1 MKGGADLLYFKIS
14 NLCKDRNIS
23 VARLEKECGLGN
35 ATIRGWKTSNP
46 NLNNLK
52 KVADYFGVS
61 IEYFLSEEKEAV

>member
-1 MKGGADLLYFKIS
+1 MLYSKIS
-14 NLCKDRNIS
+14 KLCKDRNIS

-35 ATIRGWKTSNP
+35 ATVRGWKISNP

-61 IEYFLSEEKEAV
+61 IEYFLSEEKEVV

>member
-1 MKGGADLLYFKIS
+1 MLYFKIS